1 MNIEVKL
8 DFDKRI
14 SLFQTYNLLPPP
26 ESSKS
31 RHSKPLKPPEETQ
44 KVALPIEST
53 VNAANTIKTFPTD
66 NNWLAS
72 REIEKFDDTEAPVE
86 SNEMAAAD
94 GSLSASK
101 LSDGENAY
109 LDSPNQTLPSSSSH
123 YIDAFSDLDPLGTG
137 KIKPYI
143 EAKYF
148 FQDLK
153 NPPKKVLKDLSDRDG
168 IFSANFISASDRHRF
183 EEMRSGG
190 GTSEAL
196 TSSDSR
202 KNSNENEHEFTAN
215 FPPEAQIF
223 SPNNINTHGIP
234 LALTPKLNEV
244 NVVKT
249 SDPIIGNN
257 KALLVT
263 DNDPFSPRMKKF
275 VDPFDDDFSKKTIDP
290 FEFDFAKGMQKSTI
304 LPDTKIGSGDDRH
317 IDESNSGA
325 SVFNG
330 PLQVS
335 LPPEGYSS
343 YSSRRIERQTSDSGE
358 SIPRYRPNVHK
369 QNTVDAIS
377 GIGAKKMKPLFGQK
391 FTKRE
396 SNMRRLQES
405 DSFSENEAPE
415 PPPRPDSNLHSEP
428 PPLPPKKQ
436 FSDIVIRPR
445 VTSPLARDSA
455 KYDYLCANK
464 SSHSQLSPDN
474 IPALPLPS
482 RRIGRTESTY
492 PGPGRPEKRL
502 GNDEDGYLTP
512 ISMKTEVPILLPPPQ
527 TRSSMK
533 NRGRRQDAS
542 SAIGQTKIDAN
553 RRTPTEIEHEPSKSP
568 ALPDITLSQMLK
580 LDVDDLASKLNVP
593 VSKLNTMKVVEL
605 TKYLSDFID
614 KTSQK
619 SAPFA
624 SDAAIGD
631 STTVPIQQAPRPPQP
646 MQQSQPTKSLKSN
659 TESAI
664 FKVSFDDSSDATFT
678 AKFDDNFGEDNE
690 FVPNFDDFNAKQQTS
705 SVDKYAVFREI
716 IEQETKVDDF
726 AVDRKQSDAS
736 NDVSSDA
743 DSPTNEILLSNAPM
757 PPRIDTNI
765 TEAISHAKDRYA
777 ALRDILIEDMFENPA
792 NATSARLDMAGDSLL
807 MENADDS
814 LSTEVE
820 KTADMPSSPEVNIS
834 INDID
839 ESEALKISATPT
851 ITQPICDDLEI
862 DEYMNRAIS
871 NMSLDSRDHLSP
883 LSSKSPVTKSQNAS
897 TSPIQLQQQR
907 KSSPLCNIAEICDEM
922 QAQAAATP
930 NSLNDMSTSPMP
942 LQKSP
947 IPKSPHTRSPSI
959 ASKSPTIVSALK
971 TPSHS
976 NSFVSTDQQI
986 GNAAKDSSNGKLTPP
1001 KMLSL
1006 LL

>member
-1 MNIEVKL
+1 MDVHCSGIDTL
-8 DFDKRI
+8 I
-14 SLFQTYNLLPPP
+14 SPSQTYNLLPPP

-31 RHSKPLKPPEETQ
+31 RHSKPLKPPEETP
-44 KVALPIEST
+44 KVALPIENT
-53 VNAANTIKTFPTD
+53 VIAASANKSFPSD

-72 REIEKFDDTEAPVE
+72 KEIEKFDDAEAPVE
-86 SNEMAAAD
+86 SNDTAAAD

-109 LDSPNQTLPSSSSH
+109 LDSPNQTVPTPSSH

-168 IFSANFISASDRHRF
+168 IFSANFISASDRHRI
-183 EEMRSGG
+183 EETKSGG
-190 GTSEAL
+190 GASEL
-196 TSSDSR
+196 VTLSDSR
-202 KNSNENEHEFTAN
+202 KNSNDNEHEFTAN

-223 SPNNINTHGIP
+223 SPNNMNTHGIP
-234 LALTPKLNEV
+234 LALTPKPNEV

-290 FEFDFAKGMQKSTI
+290 FEFNFAKGMQKSTI
-304 LPDTKIGSGDDRH
+304 LPDTKIVSGDDRP
-317 IDESNSGA
+317 IEDSNSSA

-358 SIPRYRPNVHK
+358 SIARHRPNVHK

-377 GIGAKKMKPLFGQK
+377 GMGAKKMKPLFGQK

-415 PPPRPDSNLHSEP
+415 PPPRPDSNSHSEP

-464 SSHSQLSPDN
+464 TSHSQSSSDN

-527 TRSSMK
+527 MRGSMK

-542 SAIGQTKIDAN
+542 STIGQPRIDAN
-553 RRTPTEIEHEPSKSP
+553 RKTPTEIEREPSKSP
-568 ALPDITLSQMLK
+568 ALPDITLSQMLT
-580 LDVDDLASKLNVP
+580 LGMDDLASKLNVP
-593 VSKLNTMKVVEL
+593 VTKLNTMTIVEL

-619 SAPFA
+619 SVPFA
-624 SDAAIGD
+624 SDATIGD
-631 STTVPIQQAPRPPQP
+631 LTTVPTHQAPPPPQP
-646 MQQSQPTKSLKSN
+646 VQQSQPTKSLKSN
-659 TESAI
+659 AESAI

-690 FVPNFDDFNAKQQTS
+690 FVPNFENFNAKQQTS

-716 IEQETKVDDF
+716 IEQETKGDDF

-736 NDVSSDA
+736 NDISSDA
-743 DSPTNEILLSNAPM
+743 DSPTHEMLLTNAPM
-757 PPRIDTNI
+757 PPKIDTKI

-792 NATSARLDMAGDSLL
+792 TAARLDMAGDSLL

-839 ESEALKISATPT
+839 ESEPLKISATPT

-907 KSSPLCNIAEICDEM
+907 KSSPLCNIAEIGDEV
-922 QAQAAATP
+922 QAQAAATS

-942 LQKSP
+942 LQKSS
-947 IPKSPHTRSPSI
+947 IRKSPQARSPSI

-976 NSFVSTDQQI
+976 NSFVSTDHQ
-986 GNAAKDSSNGKLTPP
+986 NAAKDSSNGKLTPP
-1001 KMLSL
+1001 NYSL
-1006 LL
+1006 LF